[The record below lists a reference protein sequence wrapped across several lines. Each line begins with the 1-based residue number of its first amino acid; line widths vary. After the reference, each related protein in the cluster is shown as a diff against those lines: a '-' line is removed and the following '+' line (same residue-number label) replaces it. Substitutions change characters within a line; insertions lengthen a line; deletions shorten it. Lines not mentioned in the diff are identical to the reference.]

1 MKGVFLFLG
10 ANNMPW
16 TESRYS
22 KNQVNKAG
30 KKICR
35 DDSPETELKDAY
47 KIVGNWR
54 AAHAYPLY
62 VITKKLR
69 SLCGNNSMVVHRLKR
84 MDSIVGKLKRFE
96 QMSLYGMQDLGG
108 CRVIVPTVT
117 DVYRIAN
124 EYENSRKRHVLC
136 KENDYITEPKQDGYR
151 CLHRVYE
158 YKSDNPNSKY
168 NRMKIEIQFRT
179 KLQHSWATAVEVMS
193 LYINSNLK
201 SGIGEEQYFRFFALV
216 SSLFAI
222 KEEMPVVPNTSEN
235 TDKLVKEIKSLDE
248 EFSLLEKLD
257 SMSKVI
263 RTHGRIRINGKYDYF
278 LMSLNTKTNE
288 IKVGAYTASHID
300 KAVEE
305 YNKLEQL
312 PHTNNVLAS
321 AKSMEELRKAYPNYF
336 GDVRGF
342 LQALTK
348 YF

>member
-1 MKGVFLFLG
+1 
-10 ANNMPW
+10 MPW
-16 TESRYS
+16 TESKYS

-30 KKICR
+30 RKICR
-35 DDSPETELKDAY
+35 DGLPENELKDAY
-47 KIVGNWR
+47 KIIGNWR

-69 SLCGNNSMVVHRLKR
+69 SLCGKNSLVVHRLKR

-117 DVYRIAN
+117 DVYKIAN
-124 EYENSRKRHVLC
+124 EYENSRKRHILC
-136 KENDYITEPKQDGYR
+136 KENDYIIEPKQDGYR

-158 YKSDNPNSKY
+158 YKSDNLSSKY

-193 LYINSNLK
+193 LYTNLNLK

-222 KEEMPVVPNTSEN
+222 KEEMPIVPNTSKNVGE
-235 TDKLVKEIKSLDE
+235 LVKEIKNLDE
-248 EFSLLEKLD
+248 KFSLLEKLD
-257 SMSKVI
+257 SMSKAI
-263 RTHGRIRINGKYDYF
+263 RTHSIIRTNGKYDYF
-278 LMSLNTKTNE
+278 LMSLDTKTNE
-288 IKVGAYTASHID
+288 IKVGAYTASHINM
-300 KAVEE
+300 AVEE
-305 YNKLEQL
+305 YNKLEQV
-312 PHTNNVLAS
+312 PYTNNVLAS
-321 AKSMEELRKAYPNYF
+321 AKSMDELRKAYPNYF

-342 LQALTK
+342 LRALTK